1 MRWPQT
7 TDHSH
12 SLLCSAKSLR
22 KRLIRSLT
30 ENNRL
35 SSHQS
40 KNRSFHSTET
50 LNILVSDSM
59 LDAIDKKM
67 ITALI
72 LDLVYLSKAFDVGA
86 SSEVVKWFKSYLS
99 DRSHYVRIGST
110 VSSILLIAHDV
121 PQGSRPMLHNL
132 YPQKLS

>member
-40 KNRSFHSTET
+40 KNISFHSTET
-50 LNILVSDSM
+50 LNILVSDPM

-86 SSEVVKWFKSYLS
+86 FKSYLS

>member
-72 LDLVYLSKAFDVGA
+72 LELVYLSKTFDVGA
-86 SSEVVKWFKSYLS
+86 SSEVVLTTSCFDNHLKM
-99 DRSHYVRIGST
+99 V
-110 VSSILLIAHDV
+110 
-121 PQGSRPMLHNL
+121 
-132 YPQKLS
+132 QKLFIRQVPLCTYWINCVIDPPDCSRRSTRF